1 MLKKKL
7 LFSLVIIQ
15 GILILAGIIAI
26 VLGIFYKFNKSPSS
40 LDKINQNIDLS
51 QIFLLDENYYQQK
64 IIENNQVIFQII
76 ETKSLYFTIN
86 IIYNMS
92 NLFVKKAAILALLIS
107 CGSVEGVKLQQGAFG
122 KSVTNGSDTH
132 SLIA

>member
-26 VLGIFYKFNKSPSS
+26 VLGIFYKFNKSASS

-51 QIFLLDENYYQQK
+51 QIFLLDENHYQQK

-76 ETKSLYFTIN
+76 EIKSN
-86 IIYNMS
+86 KIIKE
-92 NLFVKKAAILALLIS
+92 VIIDK
-107 CGSVEGVKLQQGAFG
+107 
-122 KSVTNGSDTH
+122 
-132 SLIA
+132 

>member
-7 LFSLVIIQ
+7 LFSLVIVQ

-51 QIFLLDENYYQQK
+51 QIFLLDENHYQQK
-64 IIENNQVIFQII
+64 VIENNQVIFQII
-76 ETKSLYFTIN
+76 EIKSNKIMKEV
-86 IIYNMS
+86 IID
-92 NLFVKKAAILALLIS
+92 K
-107 CGSVEGVKLQQGAFG
+107 
-122 KSVTNGSDTH
+122 
-132 SLIA
+132 

>member
-7 LFSLVIIQ
+7 LFSLVIVQ

-51 QIFLLDENYYQQK
+51 QIFLLDENHYQQK
-64 IIENNQVIFQII
+64 IIDNNQAIFQII
-76 ETKSLYFTIN
+76 EIKSNKIMKEV
-86 IIYNMS
+86 IID
-92 NLFVKKAAILALLIS
+92 K
-107 CGSVEGVKLQQGAFG
+107 
-122 KSVTNGSDTH
+122 
-132 SLIA
+132 

>member
-26 VLGIFYKFNKSPSS
+26 VLGIFYKFNKSASS
-40 LDKINQNIDLS
+40 LDKTNQNIDFS

-64 IIENNQVIFQII
+64 IIKNNQVIFQII
-76 ETKSLYFTIN
+76 EIKSNKIMKEV
-86 IIYNMS
+86 IID
-92 NLFVKKAAILALLIS
+92 K
-107 CGSVEGVKLQQGAFG
+107 
-122 KSVTNGSDTH
+122 
-132 SLIA
+132 

>member
-26 VLGIFYKFNKSPSS
+26 ILGIFYKFNNSQSTS
-40 LDKINQNIDLS
+40 DKINYSIDLS
-51 QIFLLDENYYQQK
+51 QIFLLDENHYQQK

-76 ETKSLYFTIN
+76 EIE
-86 IIYNMS
+86 S
-92 NLFVKKAAILALLIS
+92 NKIMKEVVIDK
-107 CGSVEGVKLQQGAFG
+107 
-122 KSVTNGSDTH
+122 
-132 SLIA
+132 

>member
-7 LFSLVIIQ
+7 LFSLVIVQ

-26 VLGIFYKFNKSPSS
+26 VLGIFYKFNKSASS

-64 IIENNQVIFQII
+64 IIKNNQVIFQIVEI
-76 ETKSLYFTIN
+76 KTNKIFKEV
-86 IIYNMS
+86 IID
-92 NLFVKKAAILALLIS
+92 K
-107 CGSVEGVKLQQGAFG
+107 
-122 KSVTNGSDTH
+122 
-132 SLIA
+132 

>member
-26 VLGIFYKFNKSPSS
+26 VLGIFYKFNKSASS

-51 QIFLLDENYYQQK
+51 EIFLLDESHYQQK
-64 IIENNQVIFQII
+64 IIENNQAIFQII
-76 ETKSLYFTIN
+76 EIKSNKIVKEV
-86 IIYNMS
+86 IID
-92 NLFVKKAAILALLIS
+92 K
-107 CGSVEGVKLQQGAFG
+107 
-122 KSVTNGSDTH
+122 
-132 SLIA
+132 

>member
-7 LFSLVIIQ
+7 LFSLVIVQ

-51 QIFLLDENYYQQK
+51 QIFLLDENHYQQK

-76 ETKSLYFTIN
+76 EIKSNKIMKEV
-86 IIYNMS
+86 IIE
-92 NLFVKKAAILALLIS
+92 K
-107 CGSVEGVKLQQGAFG
+107 
-122 KSVTNGSDTH
+122 
-132 SLIA
+132 

>member
-7 LFSLVIIQ
+7 LFSLVIVQ

-26 VLGIFYKFNKSPSS
+26 VLGIFYKFNKSASS

-51 QIFLLDENYYQQK
+51 QIFLLDENHYQQK

-76 ETKSLYFTIN
+76 EIKSNKIVKEV
-86 IIYNMS
+86 IID
-92 NLFVKKAAILALLIS
+92 K
-107 CGSVEGVKLQQGAFG
+107 
-122 KSVTNGSDTH
+122 
-132 SLIA
+132 

>member
-26 VLGIFYKFNKSPSS
+26 VLGIFYKFNKSASS
-40 LDKINQNIDLS
+40 LDKINQNIDIS

-64 IIENNQVIFQII
+64 INKNNKVIFQII
-76 ETKSLYFTIN
+76 EIKSNKIMKEV
-86 IIYNMS
+86 IID
-92 NLFVKKAAILALLIS
+92 K
-107 CGSVEGVKLQQGAFG
+107 
-122 KSVTNGSDTH
+122 
-132 SLIA
+132 

>member
-26 VLGIFYKFNKSPSS
+26 VLGIFYKFNKSDSS

-51 QIFLLDENYYQQK
+51 QIFLLDENHYQQK

-76 ETKSLYFTIN
+76 EIKSNKIMKEV
-86 IIYNMS
+86 IID
-92 NLFVKKAAILALLIS
+92 K
-107 CGSVEGVKLQQGAFG
+107 
-122 KSVTNGSDTH
+122 
-132 SLIA
+132 

>member
-26 VLGIFYKFNKSPSS
+26 VLGIFYKFNKSASS
-40 LDKINQNIDLS
+40 LDKINQNIDFS
-51 QIFLLDENYYQQK
+51 QIFLLDENHYQQK

-76 ETKSLYFTIN
+76 EIKSNKIMKEV
-86 IIYNMS
+86 IID
-92 NLFVKKAAILALLIS
+92 K
-107 CGSVEGVKLQQGAFG
+107 
-122 KSVTNGSDTH
+122 
-132 SLIA
+132 

>member
-26 VLGIFYKFNKSPSS
+26 VLGIFYKFNNSASS

-51 QIFLLDENYYQQK
+51 QIFLLDENHYQQK

-76 ETKSLYFTIN
+76 EIKSNKIMKEV
-86 IIYNMS
+86 IID
-92 NLFVKKAAILALLIS
+92 K
-107 CGSVEGVKLQQGAFG
+107 
-122 KSVTNGSDTH
+122 
-132 SLIA
+132 

>member
-26 VLGIFYKFNKSPSS
+26 VLGIFYKFNKSASS

-51 QIFLLDENYYQQK
+51 QIFLLDENHYQQK
-64 IIENNQVIFQII
+64 IIDNNKAIFQII
-76 ETKSLYFTIN
+76 EIKSNKIMKEV
-86 IIYNMS
+86 IID
-92 NLFVKKAAILALLIS
+92 K
-107 CGSVEGVKLQQGAFG
+107 
-122 KSVTNGSDTH
+122 
-132 SLIA
+132 

>member
-7 LFSLVIIQ
+7 LFSLVIVQ

-26 VLGIFYKFNKSPSS
+26 VLGIFYKFSKSATS

-51 QIFLLDENYYQQK
+51 QIFLLDESHYQQK

-76 ETKSLYFTIN
+76 EIKSNKIMKEV
-86 IIYNMS
+86 IID
-92 NLFVKKAAILALLIS
+92 K
-107 CGSVEGVKLQQGAFG
+107 
-122 KSVTNGSDTH
+122 
-132 SLIA
+132 

>member
-26 VLGIFYKFNKSPSS
+26 VLGIFYKFNKSSSS

-51 QIFLLDENYYQQK
+51 QIFLLDENHYQQK
-64 IIENNQVIFQII
+64 IIKNNQVIFQII
-76 ETKSLYFTIN
+76 EIKSNKIMKEV
-86 IIYNMS
+86 IID
-92 NLFVKKAAILALLIS
+92 K
-107 CGSVEGVKLQQGAFG
+107 
-122 KSVTNGSDTH
+122 
-132 SLIA
+132 

>member
-26 VLGIFYKFNKSPSS
+26 VLGIFHKFNKSVSS
-40 LDKINQNIDLS
+40 LDQINQNIDLS
-51 QIFLLDENYYQQK
+51 QIFLLDQNHYQQK

-76 ETKSLYFTIN
+76 EIKSNKIMKEV
-86 IIYNMS
+86 IID
-92 NLFVKKAAILALLIS
+92 K
-107 CGSVEGVKLQQGAFG
+107 
-122 KSVTNGSDTH
+122 
-132 SLIA
+132 

>member
-26 VLGIFYKFNKSPSS
+26 VLGIFYKFNKSALS

-51 QIFLLDENYYQQK
+51 QIFLLDENHYQQK
-64 IIENNQVIFQII
+64 IIDNNQAIFQII
-76 ETKSLYFTIN
+76 EIKSNKIMKEV
-86 IIYNMS
+86 IID
-92 NLFVKKAAILALLIS
+92 K
-107 CGSVEGVKLQQGAFG
+107 
-122 KSVTNGSDTH
+122 
-132 SLIA
+132 

>member
-7 LFSLVIIQ
+7 LFSLVIVQ

-26 VLGIFYKFNKSPSS
+26 VLGIFYKFNKSASS

-51 QIFLLDENYYQQK
+51 QIFLFDENHYQQK

-76 ETKSLYFTIN
+76 EIKSNKIMKEV
-86 IIYNMS
+86 IID
-92 NLFVKKAAILALLIS
+92 K
-107 CGSVEGVKLQQGAFG
+107 
-122 KSVTNGSDTH
+122 
-132 SLIA
+132 